1 VTKKRDDEGNGFCTA
16 IFLQCVG
23 RRSAFPRDARCD
35 ETFGRLITPFCES
48 NAVFCGALGETVS
61 FQGPNRRYIRLI
73 NQNCHQIHVLNK
85 LNNCANLK
93 RIYWREIGHFAE
105 LRYFWPSA

>member
-1 VTKKRDDEGNGFCTA
+1 M
-16 IFLQCVG
+16 
-23 RRSAFPRDARCD
+23 
-35 ETFGRLITPFCES
+35 FGRLFGFLTPFCES
-48 NAVFCGALGETVS
+48 KAVFCGVLGETVS
-61 FQGPNRRYIRLI
+61 FQGPDSKRIRLI
-73 NQNCHQIHVLNK
+73 NQNCHQIHVLTK